1 MPLDLHVLSLPL
13 AFILSQDQTLH
24 CKFLKNYF
32 KLPGRAR
39 AVTILKKFFLPISL
53 LNPKIKNNIAL
64 LAYYLFKMSN
74 ELFLLAKKTTCL
86 VVQSEC
92 KGITILS
99 LCQVFLNYYFN
110 YFLMT

>member
-1 MPLDLHVLSLPL
+1 
-13 AFILSQDQTLH
+13 
-24 CKFLKNYF
+24 
-32 KLPGRAR
+32 
-39 AVTILKKFFLPISL
+39 
-53 LNPKIKNNIAL
+53 L